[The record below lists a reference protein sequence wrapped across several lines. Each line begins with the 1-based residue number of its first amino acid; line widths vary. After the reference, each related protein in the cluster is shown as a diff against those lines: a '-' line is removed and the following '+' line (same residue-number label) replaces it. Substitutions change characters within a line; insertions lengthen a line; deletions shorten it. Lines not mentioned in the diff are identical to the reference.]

1 MILAHTLGSGGPE
14 IEMLLIG
21 GAVVVLGVVFFV
33 QKSTKPAVPVVLVLA
48 GLLVAAGSF
57 LVGGPEAAPAGAAS
71 VTIVAPEDGA
81 TVPAGEPFTVEVA
94 AEGVELSSDF
104 EAEDAGV
111 GHLHVFVDGELV
123 SMPATATPQ
132 IELEPGEHRVM
143 VELTQANHAS
153 FEPKVTDEITVTAE

>member
-81 TVPAGEPFTVEVA
+81 TVPAG